1 MNAPG
6 CRCPTC
12 QNIRHHVR
20 KTDLRATIHTK
31 YMTICRKQLLTKVR
45 SFLLWSAY
53 AATLGRFAAP
63 LDETAVSPNQ
73 AIF

>member
-1 MNAPG
+1 MAL
-6 CRCPTC
+6 PTFHELLSLG
-12 QNIRHHVR
+12 I
-20 KTDLRATIHTK
+20 KTYGDADSESTDG
-31 YMTICRKQLLTKVR
+31 ICKQLLTKVR

-73 AIF
+73 ARF